1 MRRTENL
8 ACLRRY
14 RREQLPGFGQ
24 PRTQLTNSPAPLV
37 IVLNFCWS
45 LARGATRLQG
55 YHLSLKQ
62 MTQFNADLVD
72 AIIIH

>member
-1 MRRTENL
+1 
-8 ACLRRY
+8 
-14 RREQLPGFGQ
+14 
-24 PRTQLTNSPAPLV
+24 V